1 MGGFIME
8 IKITPENYEEVK
20 NSDKLVVLDF
30 WATWCGPC
38 RVIGPFL
45 AQLAE
50 QYDGQIVVGKCDV
63 EECEDAAMEW
73 GVRNVPTVVFLK
85 NGQEVDRMVG
95 AAPKAKFE
103 EKIKSLL

>member
-1 MGGFIME
+1 ME

-20 NSDKLVVLDF
+20 NSDLLVVLDF

-103 EKIKSLL
+103 EKIKALL

>member
-1 MGGFIME
+1 ME

-103 EKIKSLL
+103 EKIKALL

>member
-1 MGGFIME
+1 ME

-50 QYDGQIVVGKCDV
+50 QYDDQIVVGKCDV

>member
-1 MGGFIME
+1 ME

>member
-1 MGGFIME
+1 ME

-45 AQLAE
+45 SQLAE

-103 EKIKSLL
+103 EKIKALL

>member
-1 MGGFIME
+1 ME

-50 QYDGQIVVGKCDV
+50 QYDAQIVVGKCDV

>member
-1 MGGFIME
+1 ME
-8 IKITPENYEEVK
+8 IRITPENFEEVK
-20 NSDKLVVLDF
+20 NSNLPVVLDF

-50 QYDGQIVVGKCDV
+50 EYDGQIVVGKCDV
-63 EECEDAAMEW
+63 EECEEAAMQFS
-73 GVRNVPTVVFLK
+73 VRNVTTVVFQK
-85 NGQEVDRMVG
+85 NGVEVDRMVG

-103 EKIKSLL
+103 EKIKAML

>member
-20 NSDKLVVLDF
+20 NSDLLVVLDF

>member
-1 MGGFIME
+1 ME

-20 NSDKLVVLDF
+20 NSDLLVVLDF

>member
-1 MGGFIME
+1 ME

-20 NSDKLVVLDF
+20 KSELLVVLDF

-38 RVIGPFL
+38 RVIGPYL

-63 EECEDAAMEW
+63 EECADAAAEF
-73 GVRNVPTVVFLK
+73 GIRNVPTVVFLK
-85 NGQEVDRMVG
+85 NGEEVDRMVG
-95 AAPKAKFE
+95 AAPKPKFE